1 MPMIKKS
8 TQKWKDENSNYKTKV
23 SSATVAKLRQGTKAS
38 NIAAANKPGATAEY
52 KEAVRRFYGKG
63 AVSSAPTKVPGPK
76 QTGPVSPGSKKPVIQ
91 RGNPKPT
98 QAQINAGKKKKAAV
112 TLKLEAKNAASLKE
126 SRMNPKPTQAQM
138 DRAKR
143 AKIAGQAG
151 AVKATRSEQK
161 KPTQGQMTAAKNKK
175 ATNASRV
182 DAYKQRNKI
191 ARGTNTPASKISG
204 DRYKRGV

>member
-8 TQKWKDENSNYKTKV
+8 TQKWKDSNSNYNTKV
-23 SSATVAKLRQGTKAS
+23 SSATVAKLKKGTKAG
-38 NIAAANKPGATAEY
+38 NIAAANKPGASAEY
-52 KEAVRRFYGKG
+52 KEAVRRFYGK
-63 AVSSAPTKVPGPK
+63 SAISTMKTPPSIKK
-76 QTGPVSPGSKKPVIQ
+76 TGPVAPASKKPVIQ

-98 QAQINAGKKKKAAV
+98 QAQINAGKKSKAASNV
-112 TLKLEAKNAASLKE
+112 KTAAKNAAAIKE
-126 SRMNPKPTQAQM
+126 SRMNPKPSQAQM

-151 AVKATRSEQK
+151 TIKATRSEQK
-161 KPTQGQMTAAKNKK
+161 KPTQAQISAGKK
-175 ATNASRV
+175 TKANNANRV

-191 ARGTNTPASKISG
+191 ARGTSTPASKISG

>member
-8 TQKWKDENSNYKTKV
+8 TQKWKDSNSNYNVKV
-23 SSATVAKLRQGTKAS
+23 SAATVAKLKKGTKAS
-38 NIAAANKPGATAEY
+38 NIAAANKPGASAEY

-63 AVSSAPTKVPGPK
+63 AISSMKTPPTIK
-76 QTGPVSPGSKKPVIQ
+76 QTGPVSQPSKKPVIQ

-98 QAQINAGKKKKAAV
+98 QAEINAGKKSKGAYDTKVA
-112 TLKLEAKNAASLKE
+112 AKNAAAIKE
-126 SRMNPKPTQAQM
+126 SRMNPKPSQAQM

-151 AVKATRSEQK
+151 AVKSTRSEQK
-161 KPTQGQMTAAKNKK
+161 KPTQAQISAGKK
-175 ATNASRV
+175 TKANNANRI

-191 ARGTNTPASKISG
+191 ARGANTPKNKIGG

>member
-8 TQKWKDENSNYKTKV
+8 TQKWKDSNSNYNTKV
-23 SSATVAKLRQGTKAS
+23 SAATVAKLKKGTKAG

-63 AVSSAPTKVPGPK
+63 AISTMKTPPSSK
-76 QTGPVSPGSKKPVIQ
+76 QTGPVAPASKKPVIQ

-98 QAQINAGKKKKAAV
+98 QAQINAGKKSKAASDV
-112 TLKLEAKNAASLKE
+112 KTAAKNAAALKE
-126 SRMNPKPTQAQM
+126 SRQNPKPSQAQM

-161 KPTQGQMTAAKNKK
+161 KPTQAQISAGKK
-175 ATNASRV
+175 IKANNASRV

>member
-8 TQKWKDENSNYKTKV
+8 TQKWKDSNTNYNTKV
-23 SSATVAKLRQGTKAS
+23 SAATVAKLKKGTKAS
-38 NIAAANKPGATAEY
+38 NIAAANKPGASAEY

-63 AVSSAPTKVPGPK
+63 AISTMKTLPSIK
-76 QTGPVSPGSKKPVIQ
+76 QTGPVAPISKKPVIQ

-98 QAQINAGKKKKAAV
+98 QAQINAGKKFKAASDNK
-112 TLKLEAKNAASLKE
+112 TAAKNAVALKE
-126 SRMNPKPTQAQM
+126 SRMNPKPSQAQM

-151 AVKATRSEQK
+151 AIKATRAEQK

-175 ATNASRV
+175 ATNAGRV

-204 DRYKRGV
+204 DRYKRSV

>member
-8 TQKWKDENSNYKTKV
+8 TQKWKDSNSNYNTKV
-23 SSATVAKLRQGTKAS
+23 SAATVAKLKKGTKAG
-38 NIAAANKPGATAEY
+38 NIAAANKPGASAEY

-63 AVSSAPTKVPGPK
+63 AVSSAPSKVPGPK
-76 QTGPVSPGSKKPVIQ
+76 QTGPVAPASKKPVIQ

-98 QAQINAGKKKKAAV
+98 QAQINAGKKSKAASDV
-112 TLKLEAKNAASLKE
+112 KVAAKNAAALKE
-126 SRMNPKPTQAQM
+126 SRQNPKPSQAQM

-161 KPTQGQMTAAKNKK
+161 KPTQGQLTAAKNKK